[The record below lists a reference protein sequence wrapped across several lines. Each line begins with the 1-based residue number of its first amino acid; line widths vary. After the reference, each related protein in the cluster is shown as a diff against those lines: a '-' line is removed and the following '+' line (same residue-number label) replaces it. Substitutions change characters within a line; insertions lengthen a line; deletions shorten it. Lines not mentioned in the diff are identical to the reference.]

1 MLMKGWL
8 EGLKI
13 NCSTAKFCV
22 EVILKDCQW
31 ESLASLTKKKSK
43 RVPIDDVEK
52 DFIDHA

>member
-13 NCSTAKFCV
+13 NCSTTKFCV

-31 ESLASLTKKKSK
+31 ESVASLTKKKSK
-43 RVPIDDVEK
+43 RVPIDDIEK